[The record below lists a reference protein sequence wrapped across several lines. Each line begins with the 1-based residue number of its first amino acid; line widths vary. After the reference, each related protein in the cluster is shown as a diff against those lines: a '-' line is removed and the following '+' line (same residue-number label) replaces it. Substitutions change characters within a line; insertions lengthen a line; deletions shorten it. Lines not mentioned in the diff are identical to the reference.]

1 MPIQFDIDH
10 ANRFV
15 HAVAEGPVTLKD
27 MEAYLDEVVVQGALP
42 YRKLWDC
49 TKVVYQY
56 DDADMMALGARIS
69 AYANFDP
76 RGPSAIVAVSDDA
89 INVSKRFINLGGA
102 KRPAK
107 IFNSEAKAR
116 RWLDEQAES

>member
-1 MPIQFDIDH
+1 MPIRFDIDH
-10 ANRFV
+10 TNRFV
-15 HAVAEGPVTLKD
+15 HAVAEGSVTLKD
-27 MEAYLDEVVVQGALP
+27 MEAYLDAVVVQGALP

-49 TKVVYQY
+49 TKVVYDY

-76 RGPSAIVAVSDDA
+76 RGPSAIVATSAEAIDA
-89 INVSKRFINLGGA
+89 SMRFINLGGA

-116 RWLDEQAES
+116 QWLDAQAES

>member
-1 MPIQFDIDH
+1 MPIRFDIDH
-10 ANRFV
+10 DKRFV
-15 HAVAEGPVTLKD
+15 HAVAEGYVTLKD
-27 MEAYLDEVVVQGALP
+27 MEAYLDAVVVQGALP

-49 TKVVYQY
+49 TKVVYEY

-76 RGPSAIVAVSDDA
+76 RGPSAIVATSAGAIDA
-89 INVSKRFINLGGA
+89 SMRFINLGGA

-116 RWLDEQAES
+116 QWLDAQAES